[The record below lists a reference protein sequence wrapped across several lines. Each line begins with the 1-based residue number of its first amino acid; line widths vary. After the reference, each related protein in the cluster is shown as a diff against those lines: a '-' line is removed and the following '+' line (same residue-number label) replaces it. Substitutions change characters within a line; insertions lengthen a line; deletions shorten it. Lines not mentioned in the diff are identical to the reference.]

1 MTKRLVI
8 NISLLLKGLE
18 SRMSMFI
25 FPEEVTPWLWNR
37 TLKEMMQGIVYA
49 AKNEDEIPFP
59 SLDLVQLYEIEGAYQ
74 ISFFCR
80 ALGNFQRDISYQLV
94 CQNLLDEIVQG
105 NYIEA
110 SIVKNHLVL
119 VSTDSNKIQI
129 RGNDCEGFINDHAR
143 GSISFESPKLSG
155 ALADW

>member
-37 TLKEMMQGIVYA
+37 TLREMMQGIVYA

-80 ALGNFQRDISYQLV
+80 ALNKFQQDVSYQLV
-94 CQNLLDEIVQG
+94 CQGHLDEIVQG

-110 SIVKNHLVL
+110 SIVKDHLIL
-119 VSTDSNKIQI
+119 VSTDSNKIHI
-129 RGNDCEGFINDHAR
+129 RGDDCEGFVNDHSR
-143 GSISFESPKLSG
+143 GLGGTESSQLSG
-155 ALADW
+155 ALASW